1 MTHIPSPTCPVC
13 EAEVRLS
20 TLAILSELL
29 VCDSCSS
36 TLEVRSLD
44 PVLLEEAPQ
53 EQEDW
58 GE

>member
-1 MTHIPSPTCPVC
+1 MDPTSHCPVC
-13 EAEVRLS
+13 EAELHLS
-20 TLAILSELL
+20 RHTILSELV

-36 TLEVRSLD
+36 TLEVRRLD
-44 PVLLEEAPQ
+44 PVQLEEAPQ

>member
-1 MTHIPSPTCPVC
+1 MNPSPTPTCPVC
-13 EAEVRLS
+13 EADIRLS
-20 TLAILSELL
+20 NLAILSELV
-29 VCDSCSS
+29 VCDSCAS